1 MTVRSGAA
9 RSGTTAAV
17 TALDMADLVVIA
29 ERVLGVG
36 TDVVLAQMDVPAAG
50 AALAE
55 AGLAGDAIAG
65 DQITDAALADADAVL
80 APALLSG
87 VPLAGA
93 PLPAAAP
100 RVGPLRDRADAAAA
114 GIGLVHALLRHRP
127 FPRQCEQVAITA
139 GLQFLSLNGW
149 RADLNPP
156 APAAVVVEALASGQL
171 SPAAAAAWLSPRL
184 TRAGRPVPPPRPQPR
199 LPRAP
204 LSRALL
210 PLPRAPLPRAPLPR
224 TRPLA
229 PRRAAKSRPATR
241 VPVRRTIA
249 SALLALAIGGI
260 SLLAAACSRAPA
272 ASAPH
277 VARAPAATAPAPT
290 ATASPFARSGSP

>member
-1 MTVRSGAA
+1 VTVRSGAA

-55 AGLAGDAIAG
+55 AGLAGDALAG
-65 DQITDAALADADAVL
+65 DQITDTALADADAVL

-184 TRAGRPVPPPRPQPR
+184 TRLTRAGRPVPPPRPQPR
-199 LPRAP
+199 LPRA
-204 LSRALL
+204 R
-210 PLPRAPLPRAPLPR
+210 LPRAPLPR

-272 ASAPH
+272 PAP
-277 VARAPAATAPAPT
+277 TAPAPT
-290 ATASPFARSGSP
+290 ATASPFARSGTP